1 MMQLP
6 TRQLASVVTIG
17 TNTEANWKTR
27 NHAGKTEQN
36 QPELLLTPRGYG
48 SVEIPAYA
56 RCYAS
61 TQEQRGKRPPPAILG
76 AFK

>member
-1 MMQLP
+1 MQLP

-48 SVEIPAYA
+48 SVAIPAYA
-56 RCYAS
+56 RAS
-61 TQEQRGKRPPPAILG
+61 TQEQRSKRPPPAILC